1 MELFWTRPAER
12 WVESAPIGNG
22 RLGAMTYGGYT
33 HDILQL
39 NEESLWD
46 GRFDA
51 MADNPECADHLA
63 EIRDAIFSRNYELGE
78 QLTQKYM
85 VCRGMGSHS
94 GDGID
99 CNYGSFQTAGELHV
113 DFPGVADELPEDYR
127 RTLTLDGGLVTTEYT
142 VGGNK
147 HKNYTF
153 ASFTNGVIIQR
164 YSAETP
170 FDLHISYYYGREGA
184 DIDYTDDSVTV
195 RRAFPDSEAYAVY
208 AKIIACD
215 GRMSHDASGVTLS
228 GVTNVDIAID
238 VRTTYVKPGADG
250 TPKPSNDPNE
260 ALAAAVRAVD
270 AVVGQNIPDLYHE
283 SAQIISEMLN
293 RTSIKLAG
301 VDHALDN
308 VPTDERIARMH
319 DGAEDTGL
327 ILLYFA
333 FGKYLLISSSYN
345 CRLPANLQGVWSGD
359 FNTPWSGDYHININI
374 QMNYWIAE
382 QCGIPE
388 LTKPLMEYIRFISEH
403 GRRTAKTQY
412 RANGWVAHTITN
424 PWGFTAPGEGAS
436 WGSFM
441 CAGAWCCLHIRERY
455 NYSGDISVLRDNYD
469 ILRGACEFFLD
480 FLVTDPNTGYLVT
493 CPSNSPENRF
503 IDPASGKNI
512 AICAGPTMDNE
523 IIRELF
529 DMTVEACDVL
539 HTDPEF
545 ADTLRAAM
553 AKLAPVRIGKYGQV
567 MEWNEDFEESE
578 PGHRHVSHL
587 FALHPAAQISRE
599 TPELMNAAKCTL
611 ERRLA
616 GGGGHT
622 GWSRAWVTLFFARL
636 GEGDICLDNIN
647 KLLGRST
654 LPNMFDTH
662 PPFQIDGNFG
672 GTAAIAEMLLQSQTG
687 TIELLPALP
696 SSECWQ
702 SGEFTG
708 LAARGGFTVDC
719 SWQNG
724 EVTKFTIRKVAPTA
738 LNHVT
743 VTVNGVTR
751 VYDMTNV
758 EVILCEVF

>member
-1 MELFWTRPAER
+1 MELFWKRPADR
-12 WVESAPIGNG
+12 WVEAAPIGNG
-22 RLGAMTYGGYT
+22 RLGAMTYGGYA

-51 MADNPECADHLA
+51 EADNPECADHLS
-63 EIRDAIFSRNYELGE
+63 EIRDAIFSRNYDLGE
-78 QLTQKYM
+78 ELTQKYM
-85 VCRGMGSHS
+85 VCRGMGSHA
-94 GDGID
+94 GDGVG
-99 CNYGSFQTAGELHV
+99 CNYGSFQTAGEFHV
-113 DFPGVADELPEDYR
+113 DFPDVTDEIPVDYR

-142 VGGNK
+142 IDGNK

-153 ASFTNGVIIQR
+153 ASFTAGVIVQR
-164 YSAETP
+164 YSAEQP
-170 FDLHISYYYGREGA
+170 FDLHISYYYGKDGA
-184 DIDYTDDSVTV
+184 EIDYTNDSVTV
-195 RRAFPDSEAYAVY
+195 RRAFPNSEAYAVF
-208 AKIIACD
+208 ARIIDCD
-215 GRMSHDASGVTLS
+215 GKMTCDGNGITLS
-228 GVTNVDIAID
+228 GVTSVDIAVD
-238 VRTTYVKPGADG
+238 VRTTYVKPGVDG

-260 ALAAAVRAVD
+260 ALAAAVKAVD
-270 AVVGQNIPDLYHE
+270 AVLGTNIPDLYHE
-283 SAQIISEMLN
+283 SAQILSEMLN
-293 RTSIKLAG
+293 RTSIKLSG
-301 VDHALDN
+301 VDRTLDT
-308 VPTDERIARMH
+308 VPTDERIGRMR
-319 DGAEDTGL
+319 DGYEDTGL

-333 FGKYLLISSSYN
+333 FGKYLLISSSFK

-374 QMNYWIAE
+374 QMNYWLAE
-382 QCGIPE
+382 QCRIPE

-403 GRRTAKTQY
+403 GRRTAEIQY
-412 RANGWVAHTITN
+412 RAKGWVAHTITN

-455 NYSGDISVLRDNYD
+455 NYSGDVSVLRDNYD

-503 IDPASGKNI
+503 VDPKTGKKI

-523 IIRELF
+523 IIHELF
-529 DMTVEACDVL
+529 DMTIEACGVL

-545 ADTLRAAM
+545 ADTLREAM
-553 AKLAPVRIGKYGQV
+553 SKLPPVRISKFGQV

-578 PGHRHVSHL
+578 LGHRHISHL

-599 TPELMNAAKCTL
+599 TPELMNAAKRTL

-636 GEGDICLDNIN
+636 GEGDCCLDNIN
-647 KLLGRST
+647 KLLGKST

-672 GTAAIAEMLLQSQTG
+672 GTSAIAEMLLQSQTG

-696 SSECWQ
+696 SSESWQ

-708 LAARGGFTVDC
+708 FAARGGFAVDC

-724 EVTKFTIRKVAPTA
+724 EVTKFTVRKVTPTA
-738 LNHVT
+738 ANRVT
-743 VTVNGVTR
+743 VRANGVVR
-751 VYDMTNV
+751 DFDMTDDD
-758 EVILCEVF
+758 VILCEIF

>member
-1 MELFWTRPAER
+1 MELFWIRPAER
-12 WVESAPIGNG
+12 WVEAAPIGNG

-153 ASFTNGVIIQR
+153 ASFNNAVIIQR

-184 DIDYTDDSVTV
+184 DIDYADDSVTV

-215 GRMSHDASGVTLS
+215 GRMSHDASGVTLF

-455 NYSGDISVLRDNYD
+455 NYSGDVSVLRDNYD

-599 TPELMNAAKCTL
+599 TPELMNAAKRTL